1 MSTEQHSSVPGAVV
15 VKILDKDY
23 QVSCPPSEQDALL
36 KSARYLDES
45 MRKIKARGN
54 IHGLEKISV
63 MAALNIA
70 HEMLTKTQQLNESKH
85 VGMQQVKYLEDKI
98 DRCLTASRQIDIP

>member
-1 MSTEQHSSVPGAVV
+1 MSLEENKPGTVV
-15 VKILDKDY
+15 VKILDKEY

-70 HEMLTKTQQLNESKH
+70 HEMLSKSQQLNENKH
-85 VGMQQVKYLEDKI
+85 VALQQVRFLEEKI
-98 DRCLTASRQIDIP
+98 DRSLQANRQIDIT

>member
-1 MSTEQHSSVPGAVV
+1 MSSEENTPGTVV
-15 VKILDKDY
+15 VRILDKEY

-36 KSARYLDES
+36 KSARYLDEN

-63 MAALNIA
+63 MAALNIT
-70 HEMLTKTQQLNESKH
+70 HEMLSKSLQLNESKH
-85 VGMQQVKYLEDKI
+85 ITMQQVKFLEDKI
-98 DRCLTASRQIDIP
+98 DRSLQANRQIEIP